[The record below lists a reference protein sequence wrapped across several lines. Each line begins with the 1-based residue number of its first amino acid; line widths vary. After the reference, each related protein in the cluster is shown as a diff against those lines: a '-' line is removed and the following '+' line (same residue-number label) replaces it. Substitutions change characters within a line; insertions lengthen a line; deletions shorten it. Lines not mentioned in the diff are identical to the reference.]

1 MKKPVHNPREVAEI
15 VAVQAL
21 SFIAGDPERLGL
33 FLAESGIGP
42 ETLRT
47 AAADPQF
54 LASVLDFVLRD
65 DATVKAFASVSQLHP
80 TNIAAARHFGCF
92 LLDGLFFL
100 GGADRPLQG
109 HLAVFRNNLYV
120 VGISGQRLVVHDGL
134 ADFLHHVAI

>member
-33 FLAESGIGP
+33 FLAESGLGP

-47 AAADPQF
+47 SAADPNF
-54 LASVLDFVLRD
+54 LCSVLDFVLRD

-80 TNIAAARHFGCF
+80 TNIAAAQQALSDPQWER
-92 LLDGLFFL
+92 DV
-100 GGADRPLQG
+100 P
-109 HLAVFRNNLYV
+109 
-120 VGISGQRLVVHDGL
+120 
-134 ADFLHHVAI
+134 